1 MEGQVN
7 MDMLAN
13 GQQLVNNI
21 LGTNGGLDPG
31 LARPYYAKNKHGIWG
46 KYMTVCVGKDAN
58 GIEVHKSIPITTNA
72 TLRRDEWKQLDEAII
87 DVSRER
93 LGGVADLITN
103 GLVWNLQNAMGTT
116 ILEHHTVSDAME
128 AQITMDGVN
137 RGRNDKPDFHYH
149 YTPVPIISVDYE
161 IDARTLASSRS
172 LGNSIE
178 VIDAQDA
185 ARKVDEK
192 LESLLFTN
200 TSYSFGEKGSDG
212 RNSIYSYLSYPDRNK
227 VTLSIP
233 WDHSAITAGAILQ
246 DVQDMKAAL
255 IAAHQYGPFMIYIP
269 TAYERVLDDDYTT
282 TVSGTTLTIRERILK
297 LDQIKGIK
305 VIDTLTT
312 DNVLMVQM
320 KTNTVRLVRGMGLTN
335 IQWGVEGNMLT
346 KYKVM
351 TIQVPQI
358 RSDYNGKCGI
368 AHMA

>member
-1 MEGQVN
+1 MKGQVN
-7 MDMLAN
+7 MDLLAN
-13 GQQLVNNI
+13 GHQALNHI

-31 LARPYYAKNKHGIWG
+31 LARPYFAQNKQGVWG
-46 KYMTVCVGKDAN
+46 KYMTVCVGNPNDVSSYKT
-58 GIEVHKSIPITTNA
+58 IPITTNA
-72 TLRRDEWKQLDEAII
+72 TLRRDEWKQLDEALVV
-87 DVSRER
+87 VSRER
-93 LGGVADLITN
+93 LGGVDDLVTN

-116 ILEHHTVSDAME
+116 ILEHHTVSDALE
-128 AQITMDGVN
+128 AQITMDGIN

-172 LGNSIE
+172 LGNAID
-178 VIDAQDA
+178 VTDAQYA
-185 ARKVDEK
+185 ARKVNEK

-200 TSYSFGEKGSDG
+200 TSYSFGEKGSDS
-212 RNSIYSYLSYPDRNK
+212 RNSIYSYLSHPDRNK

-233 WDHSAITAGAILQ
+233 WDHSSITAAGILQ

-255 IAAHQYGPFMIYIP
+255 VAAHHYGPYMLYVP

-282 TVSGTTLTIRERILK
+282 TVNGTTLTIGERILK
-297 LDQIKGIK
+297 LKNIKGIK

-312 DNVLMVQM
+312 DNVILVQM
-320 KTNTVRLVRGMGLTN
+320 TTDTVRLVRGMGLQN
-335 IQWGVEGNMLT
+335 IEWGVEGNMMT

-358 RSDYNGKCGI
+358 RSDYNGKCGV
-368 AHMA
+368 AHLA